1 MDQIIMV
8 LTNIISFLG
17 SLFHETGTRLI
28 FNEKNQK
35 MKISLRQIQKI

>member
-28 FNEKNQK
+28 FNEKK
-35 MKISLRQIQKI
+35 TKR